1 MTGVADPPVNGTEP
15 AALAQSPFVRPVSD
29 ASSRNVSEQ
38 AAVRVTRAAAVV
50 ITVVIAVAS
59 FVLSFS
65 SLWNLAARSAWP
77 ARLAWLWPVIVDGT
91 IVLATMAIVALASYG
106 HHRGNR
112 RFFWAVLCAAAVVSV
127 SGNAVHALMPGG
139 APLVPWLSALIAC
152 VPPIALLAT
161 THTLAILWRLRPDK
175 PADPA
180 TQLQE
185 SAMAVAVSRVQ
196 KWDAVAAA
204 IHERGLLTSHPTA
217 KISEVLRCLHDHT
230 PPMSQRA
237 IGAQVELHH
246 DTVGKIREA
255 AVEVL
260 GDKARVQTSIE

>member
-1 MTGVADPPVNGTEP
+1 
-15 AALAQSPFVRPVSD
+15 
-29 ASSRNVSEQ
+29 
-38 AAVRVTRAAAVV
+38 
-50 ITVVIAVAS
+50 
-59 FVLSFS
+59 
-65 SLWNLAARSAWP
+65 
-77 ARLAWLWPVIVDGT
+77 
-91 IVLATMAIVALASYG
+91 
-106 HHRGNR
+106 
-112 RFFWAVLCAAAVVSV
+112 
-127 SGNAVHALMPGG
+127 MPGG